1 MCVCVK
7 ESLDCVSQMGKTQLK
22 YGWHNSMDWGPR
34 LNKMEKASQA
44 HAFIVLWFPTVGK
57 LDHHCL
63 VNSLYPQPV
72 GQKKPSLQTTYVMC
86 VDPATQKKK
95 KLIQSG
101 AGCSHQ
107 PQPTFSTIQSL
118 RLKPSCSYSF
128 HSSQSIC
135 SA

>member
-1 MCVCVK
+1 
-7 ESLDCVSQMGKTQLK
+7 
-22 YGWHNSMDWGPR
+22 
-34 LNKMEKASQA
+34 MEKASQA

-95 KLIQSG
+95 KTNPVWCGLFT
-101 AGCSHQ
+101 
-107 PQPTFSTIQSL
+107 PTTANFLYNSKFASETIMQL
-118 RLKPSCSYSF
+118 LLPF
-128 HSSQSIC
+128 
-135 SA
+135 

>member
-1 MCVCVK
+1 
-7 ESLDCVSQMGKTQLK
+7 MGKTQLK

-95 KLIQSG
+95 KTNPVWCGLFT
-101 AGCSHQ
+101 
-107 PQPTFSTIQSL
+107 PTTANFLYNSKFASETIMQL
-118 RLKPSCSYSF
+118 LLPF
-128 HSSQSIC
+128 
-135 SA
+135 